1 MLFRAFLYS
10 PELGAIQRWMK
21 HIRPVVSHV
30 WQKILKIPQ
39 LINAPTAL
47 KSCFLYNL
55 HILINFLQ
63 LKPHLSVSMTETFVW
78 RKRKDLFSPYSENAV
93 VGGNR
98 YTYLN
103 IWTYYYWHTA
113 SKQDCPS
120 TVPAEVVQ
128 LCSFI
133 FVRLKSPIPIYV
145 SKT

>member
-21 HIRPVVSHV
+21 HIRPVVSHI

-47 KSCFLYNL
+47 KSCFLYNQ

-78 RKRKDLFSPYSENAV
+78 RKIKDLFSPYSENAV

-103 IWTYYYWHTA
+103 IWTYYYWHAA

-128 LCSFI
+128 SCSFI